1 VIHAALRGAPGVEKA
16 PGFLGRHYWA
26 CLIALWLACSGVAI
40 VLGWST
46 ISAFRFHDPDDVMR
60 LMEVR
65 DWQAGQSWFDVTQYR
80 LNPPTGFSM
89 HWSRLLDLPLAAVI
103 ALLKPWF
110 GQRIAETA
118 AAVIVPMITFGAVMA
133 LVAELTRRR
142 VGPGPALL
150 AAAFCLISVGYLY
163 ALPPM
168 RIDHHGWAAAAGLGL
183 VLALTSQRNA
193 RGAAVAGLCA
203 ALWNHISLEGIAFTA
218 GAAAWLGL
226 RWIATPKQEGLRLPA
241 FLGTLTAASLV
252 LYFLVHGTALI
263 SRTFCDAVSP
273 VHLVLFGSATILTAA
288 AHRLSSGSALSR
300 TAGLAAA
307 AFLTAAIYRSWAPQC
322 LGGPFNALD
331 PLTRRLWYMQVHE
344 GRPLWELDVTN
355 AILWI
360 AFPLIGLLGSLIAW
374 RATEPQFRASL
385 LDYAALLAI
394 ATAIGVLVLRAGAFA
409 NLLAI
414 PGNVMLIAFTF
425 DRTKKLRLV
434 PRAGVR
440 AAATLLLCP
449 VGNMCVVAAFYKPPA
464 NDARLDQASKCLS
477 VDNLARLN
485 KLPSATFMTPLDLA
499 PALVAGT
506 HHRAVA
512 AGYHRN
518 AQAMR
523 EALIFFTAGDD
534 EARALARRHET
545 SYLALCK
552 GEPDV
557 AMMARLYPKGLAA
570 RLSNGRP
577 PAWLRPIPSE
587 GVGVRLY
594 SIQ

>member
-1 VIHAALRGAPGVEKA
+1 M
-16 PGFLGRHYWA
+16 
-26 CLIALWLACSGVAI
+26 AI
-40 VLGWST
+40 LLGWSM

-103 ALLKPWF
+103 TLLKPWF

-118 AAVIVPMITFGAVMA
+118 AAVVVPMVTLGTVMA

-142 VGPGPALL
+142 LGPGPALL
-150 AAAFCLISVGYLY
+150 AAAFCLINVGCFY
-163 ALPPM
+163 ALLPM

-183 VLALTSQRNA
+183 VLALTGQRNA

-203 ALWNHISLEGIAFTA
+203 ALWTHISLEGIAFTA

-273 VHLVLFGSATILTAA
+273 VHLALFGSATILTAA

-307 AFLTAAIYRSWAPQC
+307 AFLTAVIYPIWAPQC

-331 PLTRRLWYMQVHE
+331 SLTYQLWYLQVHE
-344 GRPLWELDVTN
+344 GRPLWELGGTD

-360 AFPLIGLLGSLIAW
+360 SFPLIGLLGSVVAW
-374 RATEPQFRASL
+374 RVAEPRLRGSL

-394 ATAIGVLVLRAGAFA
+394 ATAIGVLVLRAGAFS

-414 PGNVMLIAFTF
+414 PGGIMLIAFTF
-425 DRTKKLRLV
+425 DRTKNLNLA
-434 PRAGVR
+434 PRAGIR
-440 AAATLLLCP
+440 AAATVLLCP
-449 VGNMCVVAAFYKPPA
+449 VGTMAVVATFYKPQT
-464 NDARLDQASKCLS
+464 NDARSQQLTKCLS
-477 VDNLARLN
+477 VDNMVRLN
-485 KLPSATFMTPLDLA
+485 RLPSSTFMTPLHLA

-512 AGYHRN
+512 SGYHRN
-518 AQAMR
+518 AKVMR
-523 EALIFFTAGDD
+523 EVLTFFTAGDD
-534 EARALARRHET
+534 EARAVARRHET
-545 SYLALCK
+545 AYLLLCEK
-552 GEPDV
+552 DPHI
-557 AMMARLYPKGLAA
+557 AMLAQLYPKGLAA

-577 PAWLRPIPSE
+577 PAWLRPIPAQGM
-587 GVGVRLY
+587 GVQLY
-594 SIQ
+594 SIR